1 MSRGSSIMTVHLG
14 TNESYEWQEGPC
26 ARERILDA
34 LRRAARNRGRKH
46 LAVYDVTDTKVFFG
60 PAAVSS

>member
-14 TNESYEWQEGPC
+14 TNESAEWQEGPC
-26 ARERILDA
+26 ARERILQT

-46 LAVYDVTDTKVFFG
+46 LAVYDIDDVKVHFG
-60 PAAVSS
+60 ATEVK